1 MRVFKNPT
9 RHFPAARLWWL
20 ILVLLSLLALPFG
33 AQAQITAPTVTVTA
47 VTANSITIAWTAVSG
62 ATGYEY
68 EARLPNES
76 QPTQTSASTRSVT
89 ITGLQPGTL
98 YGYVVRAIVNGE
110 KSADSNVGVQTT
122 SPIAPGN
129 LRDIC
134 VAGTIVQLLW
144 DESPGANAYEVKI
157 GSGNWQSR
165 DKSTSRIF
173 AQLTLGTA
181 YTFYVR
187 ALVPAN
193 DTFATLD
200 AFSGESQITVTTQ
213 AAHVDP
219 PTNLQTSEI
228 TNNGIKLTWTASPTS
243 GGHSL

>member
-1 MRVFKNPT
+1 M
-9 RHFPAARLWWL
+9 
-20 ILVLLSLLALPFG
+20 
-33 AQAQITAPTVTVTA
+33 
-47 VTANSITIAWTAVSG
+47 
-62 ATGYEY
+62 
-68 EARLPNES
+68 
-76 QPTQTSASTRSVT
+76 
-89 ITGLQPGTL
+89 
-98 YGYVVRAIVNGE
+98 
-110 KSADSNVGVQTT
+110 
-122 SPIAPGN
+122 
-129 LRDIC
+129 
-134 VAGTIVQLLW
+134 AGTIVQLLW

-243 GGHSL
+243 GVTSYEVSVNNGAWVDSGSDLEHSFTGLDADTSYQLRAGESRRRNLLQRQRGRGGNPAKRAGRADELNNQRHHPDRHYA